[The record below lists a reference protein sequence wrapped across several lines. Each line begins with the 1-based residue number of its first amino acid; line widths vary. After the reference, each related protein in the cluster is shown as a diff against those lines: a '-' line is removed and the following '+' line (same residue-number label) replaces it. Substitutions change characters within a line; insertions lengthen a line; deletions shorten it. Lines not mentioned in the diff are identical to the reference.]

1 MDGFDVLGTIVEWNE
16 DGTFDEHRIAV
27 AFELRFEW
35 TDEPTIEWAAEWAV
49 EPVVEHAVEPEVQLV
64 VGKAVEPVIELVVE
78 LFAVT
83 LLLHWLPVGLLLF
96 ACLLRLDTDPPLSLA
111 VWLNSFLVVP
121 FS

>member
-1 MDGFDVLGTIVEWNE
+1 MLGTIVEWNE

-49 EPVVEHAVEPEVQLV
+49 EPVVQLV